1 MVKFYKNFLSREA
14 DFKII
19 KECVEIMFDVSVDLC
34 EQEYECKT
42 LI

>member
-1 MVKFYKNFLSREA
+1 MKFYKNLLSREK
-14 DFKII
+14 DFKIM
-19 KECVEIMFDVSVDLC
+19 KEYEIIFNVSVDLC